1 MRTLFVNLSVLL
13 FLFSCS
19 KSPEETSQFLIQDYL
34 KNTMKDW
41 ESYESVKFGSLDSAF
56 TIYTDTQESIF
67 EMKKID
73 SINNISSDFQNRANE
88 NISAALKVELLDSA
102 IFYNEMG
109 KKLLNEYNRKLNSF
123 KGEFNGWKMEHT
135 FRGNNSYGAKTIE
148 TMLFYFDKDITR
160 ITSSYNQN
168 D

>member
-109 KKLLNEYNRKLNSF
+109 KKLLNEYIAN
-123 KGEFNGWKMEHT
+123 
-135 FRGNNSYGAKTIE
+135 
-148 TMLFYFDKDITR
+148 
-160 ITSSYNQN
+160 
-168 D
+168 